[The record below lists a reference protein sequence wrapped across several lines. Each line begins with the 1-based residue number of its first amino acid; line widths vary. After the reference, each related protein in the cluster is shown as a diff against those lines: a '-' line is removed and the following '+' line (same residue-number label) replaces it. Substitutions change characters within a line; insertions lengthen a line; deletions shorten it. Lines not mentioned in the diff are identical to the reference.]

1 MKSRPTCALPVALGI
16 AATLGLGGA
25 TTSAQEA
32 PRSPVDLTRLA
43 GFLVK
48 AKRAGYA
55 SGDKTRIHTLEDGG
69 MEARF
74 SQGDLTYRD
83 RWYGGTSFA
92 GEEIVWQQGRAVWA
106 LDFYGAN
113 RPGTSAPPEEFTKFH
128 KSALQRVEAARPY
141 RGPALYR
148 DGRFTY
154 VTDVSGSIEEFRGTE
169 RVFYDD
175 VEVYRMEFHG
185 GLTNR

>member
-1 MKSRPTCALPVALGI
+1 
-16 AATLGLGGA
+16 
-25 TTSAQEA
+25 
-32 PRSPVDLTRLA
+32 
-43 GFLVK
+43 
-48 AKRAGYA
+48 
-55 SGDKTRIHTLEDGG
+55 

-92 GEEIVWQQGRAVWA
+92 GQEIVWQQGRAVWA

-113 RPGTSAPPEEFTKFH
+113 RPGTSAPPEELTKFH
-128 KSALQRVEAARPY
+128 KSALQRVDAARPY